1 MKKLL
6 ACLLVVATSGCPD
19 VKTDPGEG
27 PGELTNPPTVEFD
40 PAAAIIPFPNNLV
53 INPATGKVNIPSP
66 ACETPAAKAV
76 REGVLNQLDGFG
88 TFEAAMQV
96 TFTDDVDM
104 STVNDQT
111 VVMYQRTSDGTP
123 VTTVTPVPVAILPST
138 ALRFDKNNCTAA
150 PAQIHAITIVPK
162 VPLQQ
167 RSTYTVALLSGI
179 KTTTGKDY
187 QPSFT
192 WALVRQSVDP
202 VTLADGCDYSNPTSC
217 TIIAE
222 KTPLTPGGDA
232 NGNGVPDV
240 VEIVGLDQLWHAE
253 AQALALLDPTIGN
266 DRSKVLVA
274 WEVTTQTTTDPLDPA
289 VAGSPASSLSTL
301 GLLNVFSIAS
311 QKAGGNSTALIEGFL
326 QAAGLAQTPQQAA
339 AICGQIGCDNVGD
352 VLGGGLSV
360 PSYQTHVMNAYS
372 GAADVPGP
380 WSDPVHPA
388 MQDGF
393 VDPSVGIPG
402 FVSAIAFIPKGQPPA
417 TGWPTV
423 VFGHGL
429 GSQKESLF
437 VFGPQ
442 LASAGFASVAIDFVD
457 HGARAVRTS
466 ADASLGCAG
475 HCSATTAT
483 ACGHDSDCPTGATPE
498 TCVLPA
504 FGTSTTQCFAPFLST
519 DLAATR
525 DNIRETILDLQ
536 RLTNALKTCGAA
548 GCGSLSVDPAHI
560 EYTGISLGGII
571 GSTTTAVSPNIKTAV
586 LNVPGMGWVDIF
598 ENTANLTIRCGVV
611 DGLIEAG
618 ILQGDLWNGATD
630 STATGLCTTDAW
642 KTSPAYQQFSGIAR
656 IVLDPA
662 DGANFANKL
671 APKRFLIQEVI
682 NDEVVPNIATN
693 DEGALV
699 GLMPQAADPYAPN
712 NPGVPTGASMAILTN
727 IVANKW
733 LTYTNLPATDAAT
746 GGFGNA
752 FQHASLLSPVSPLV
766 APGHCAGDP
775 ATACVQDA
783 TCQGAGG
790 NVCVFPGT
798 LGTARVQTDAI
809 TYLLGNK

>member
-6 ACLLVVATSGCPD
+6 ACLLVLATTGCPD

-27 PGELTNPPTVEFD
+27 PGEITNGPTVEFD
-40 PAAAIIPFPNNLV
+40 PANAIIPFPNNLV
-53 INPATGKVNIPSP
+53 IDPATKKVNIPAP

-88 TFEAAMQV
+88 TYEAAMQV

-104 STVNDQT
+104 ATVNSQT
-111 VVMYQRTSDGTP
+111 VVMYQRTKDGAP
-123 VTTVTPVPVAILPST
+123 VTSTTPVPVAILPGT

-150 PAQIHAITIVPK
+150 PAQVHAITIVPT
-162 VPLQQ
+162 VPLEQ

-179 KTTTGKDY
+179 KTTAGKDY

-192 WALVRQSVDP
+192 WALIRQTKDP
-202 VTLADGCDYSNPTSC
+202 VTLADGCDYANPASC
-217 TIIAE
+217 TVVSE
-222 KTPLTPGGDA
+222 QTPLTPGGDA

-240 VEIVGLDQLWHAE
+240 VELVGLDQLWKAE

-289 VAGSPASSLSTL
+289 VAGSPASMLNGSV
-301 GLLNVFSIAS
+301 GLLGVSSLVA
-311 QKAGGNSTALIEGFL
+311 ANSLPNATALIEGFL
-326 QAAGLAQTPQQAA
+326 TKAGLAQTQQQAA
-339 AICGQIGCDNVGD
+339 GICAQLGCDNVGD
-352 VLGGGLSV
+352 VLAGGLSV
-360 PSYQTHVMNAYS
+360 ASYQTHVANAYT
-372 GAADVPGP
+372 GMADVPGP
-380 WSDPVHPA
+380 WSDPVHPT
-388 MQDGF
+388 MQDPFFNPQTGMAG
-393 VDPSVGIPG
+393 VIP
-402 FVSAIAFIPKGQPPA
+402 VIAFVPKGNPPTA
-417 TGWPTV
+417 AGWPTV

-442 LASAGFASVAIDFVD
+442 LASAGFASIAIDFVD
-457 HGARAVRTS
+457 HGSRAVRTS
-466 ADASLGCAG
+466 ADAALGCAG
-475 HCSATTAT
+475 TCKTATTT
-483 ACGHDSDCPTGATPE
+483 TCGHDSDCPAND

-504 FGTSTTQCFAPFLST
+504 FGGSKTQCFAPFLGT

-536 RLTNALKTCGAA
+536 RLAKALKVCGAA
-548 GCGSLSVDPAHI
+548 GCGGLKVDPAHI

-571 GSTTTAVSPNIKTAV
+571 GSTTTAVSPDIKTAV
-586 LNVPGMGWVDIF
+586 LNVPGVGWVDTF
-598 ENTANLTIRCGVV
+598 ENTQNLTIRCGVV
-611 DGLIEAG
+611 DGLIAAG
-618 ILQGDLWNGATD
+618 ILQGDVWNGMTGNGA
-630 STATGLCTTDAW
+630 AGLCTTDAW
-642 KTSPAYQQFSGIAR
+642 KQSPAYQQFSGIAR

-662 DGANFANKL
+662 DGANFTPML
-671 APKRFLIQEVI
+671 AMKRFLIQEVA

-693 DEGALV
+693 NEGALV
-699 GLMPQAADPYAPN
+699 GLMPQQADPYLPN
-712 NPGVPTGASMAILTN
+712 NPGVPAGASAAITTN
-727 IVANKW
+727 MVANKW
-733 LTYTNLPATDAAT
+733 LQYPTLPASDPAT

-752 FQHASLLSPVSPLV
+752 FHHASLLSPAPVV
-766 APGHCAGDP
+766 PGHCLADP
-775 ATACVQDA
+775 ATTCVADA
-783 TCQGAGG
+783 TCNGAGG

-809 TYLLGNK
+809 TYLLFNK